1 MLNMGMKFIDVVKQR
16 SGCATQYA
24 FAKKL
29 GISIQSVQY
38 ILGVTARP
46 RTRKS
51 IDPRLLCKLRK
62 VGGLTWE
69 QLGKLLDREFG
80 DKTD

>member
-1 MLNMGMKFIDVVKQR
+1 MGMKFVELVKER
-16 SGCATQYA
+16 SGCKTQYA

-29 GISIQSVQY
+29 GISLQSMQY

-46 RTRKS
+46 RSRKS

-62 VGGLTWE
+62 AGGLTWE
-69 QLGKLLDREFG
+69 QLGKLLDKEFG
-80 DKTD
+80 EKSD

>member
-1 MLNMGMKFIDVVKQR
+1 MGMKFVETILKK
-16 SGCATQYA
+16 SGCETQYA

-29 GISIQSVQY
+29 GISIQSAQY
-38 ILGVTARP
+38 ILGVTAQP

-62 VGGLTWE
+62 AGGLTWK
-69 QLGKLLDREFG
+69 QLGKLLDKEFG
-80 DKTD
+80 EKSD